1 MSLNFGRYDFEICC
15 KVNLELSFK
24 VDVVWSPFAPHVNF
38 LKERTL
44 RYDIYFLIHYHQRY
58 NINLYCVNIISN

>member
-15 KVNLELSFK
+15 KINLELSFK
-24 VDVVWSPFAPHVNF
+24 VDVVWSPIIPPCEL

-44 RYDIYFLIHYHQRY
+44 RYDIYFLIQYQY
-58 NINLYCVNIISN
+58 TLGPA